1 MLLNIFKRQKK
12 SSKAKKHIRNQEMK
26 EEMSQL
32 LRFYAE
38 KVAKNDMNDELLIS
52 LQLIVVENL
61 ELIKKAKF
69 EIYPFKDVL

>member
-1 MLLNIFKRQKK
+1 MLLNVFKRQKK
-12 SSKAKKHIRNQEMK
+12 SSKAKKHVRNQEIK

-38 KVAKNDMNDELLIS
+38 KVARNELNEELLIS

-61 ELIKKAKF
+61 ELIKKVRF